1 MLCLERLKAI
11 DHSDWK
17 TIQNY
22 RFSLL
27 CLFIAIIIITV
38 TPLQLASG
46 QLCISND
53 PDDIDGDGISNKWE
67 VEGIDINGDNKIDLN
82 LAALGASPVHKDLF
96 LEVDYM
102 KYHKPYSSVI
112 PDVISE
118 FEVAPVCN
126 PDGSK
131 GIMRDTVARPKGE
144 PQT

>member
-1 MLCLERLKAI
+1 MLYQKDTLNNFYHYRIIFIFIALCLERLKAI

-82 LAALGASPVHKDLF
+82 LGSSWSQSSSQRFIFGGRLY
-96 LEVDYM
+96 EV
-102 KYHKPYSSVI
+102 S
-112 PDVISE
+112 
-118 FEVAPVCN
+118 
-126 PDGSK
+126 
-131 GIMRDTVARPKGE
+131 
-144 PQT
+144 